1 MENRKA
7 EQYCSGISECDSE
20 EGKKSA
26 AIQAISD
33 CDAVLTMRIGYHGQ
47 QRLLEH
53 GIVSVEYCYT
63 IEEGLRYAV
72 EQLTMK
78 KAI

>member
-1 MENRKA
+1 MKEERKN
-7 EQYCSGISECDSE
+7 
-20 EGKKSA
+20 A
-26 AIQAISD
+26 AIQAIED

-63 IEEGLRYAV
+63 VEEGLAYAV